1 MDKKLEQMVV
11 DFDKIMALFSKME
24 ASNIEDIESLK
35 KEADLLKNDL
45 EKRYEEPD
53 SEE

>member
-1 MDKKLEQMVV
+1 MDKKLEQMIG
-11 DFDKIMALFSKME
+11 DFEKIMSLFSKME

-35 KEADLLKNDL
+35 EEAELLKKDL

-53 SEE
+53 SEG